1 MSAPRP
7 PHDHEERG
15 HDDAS
20 TTRRPVTGP
29 SLRADAVTLAYDAHE
44 VVHDLTLDV
53 PPGQITAVVG
63 ANGCGKSTL
72 LRALARLMAPRAGS
86 VLLDGTSIAGL
97 PTKEVALRL
106 GILPQSPVAPEGIVV
121 EDLVARGRYPHQK
134 LFRHWS
140 HEDEAA
146 VEAALDVTQMSELRS
161 RPLDDLSGG
170 QRQRAWIAMALAQQT
185 DILLLDEPTT
195 FLDIAHQIEVLD
207 LLTDL
212 VAAHGRT
219 VVMVLH
225 DVNQACRY
233 ADHIVAMRDG
243 RIHAAGAP
251 ADVMD
256 ATLVKD
262 VFGIEARVIED
273 PVTGTPLCLAAAP
286 RPRPTDPALTRTRP

>member
-1 MSAPRP
+1 M
-7 PHDHEERG
+7 
-15 HDDAS
+15 
-20 TTRRPVTGP
+20 TGP
-29 SLRADAVTLAYDAHE
+29 SLRADALTLAYDELE
-44 VVHDLTLDV
+44 VVRDLELDV
-53 PPGQITAVVG
+53 PRGQITAVVG

-72 LRALARLMAPRAGS
+72 LRALARLMRPRAGS
-86 VLLDGTSIAGL
+86 VLLDGESIAGL

-106 GILPQSPVAPEGIVV
+106 GILPQSPVAPEGIAV

-140 HEDEAA
+140 REDEAA
-146 VEAALDVTQMSELRS
+146 VEAALDVTQMTELRS
-161 RPLDDLSGG
+161 RPLDGLSGG

-195 FLDIAHQIEVLD
+195 FLDLAHQIEVLD
-207 LLTDL
+207 LLADL
-212 VAAHGRT
+212 VGTHGRT

-233 ADHIVAMRDG
+233 ADHVVAMRDG

-251 ADVMD
+251 ADVID

-273 PVTGTPLCLAAAP
+273 PVTGTPLCLAARP
-286 RPRPTDPALTRTRP
+286 RPRAADPALTRAPTK